1 MTDELVANI
10 TNKLDQICAQEP
22 VISIGLENLKSSV
35 DALEKAAAATTAASL
50 QIHATQTHNQQ
61 IQSPRVNRDV
71 TVSQQPDN
79 ALTDSSKHK
88 QKPVAHFGA
97 DFITE
102 DFERQLIAFLESKA
116 DEFVTEGD
124 RSTLSFGEQYR
135 YTGSRSS
142 SSTNPI
148 PSAIAPL
155 MEKINSELCTDETP
169 RVNSC
174 LINRFQGSLSSL
186 PVHSDN
192 EPTIHPE
199 SSIVTVS
206 VGQGC
211 TLRFVNSNDE
221 HVHSQEC
228 APRSVYSMTRRR
240 SKIQPDLQV
249 GEWTEQERHVHHW

>member
-35 DALEKAAAATTAASL
+35 DALEKAGTTAASL

-124 RSTLSFGEQYR
+124 RSTLSFGEQ
-135 YTGSRSS
+135 
-142 SSTNPI
+142 
-148 PSAIAPL
+148 
-155 MEKINSELCTDETP
+155 
-169 RVNSC
+169 
-174 LINRFQGSLSSL
+174 
-186 PVHSDN
+186 
-192 EPTIHPE
+192 
-199 SSIVTVS
+199 
-206 VGQGC
+206 
-211 TLRFVNSNDE
+211 
-221 HVHSQEC
+221 
-228 APRSVYSMTRRR
+228 
-240 SKIQPDLQV
+240 
-249 GEWTEQERHVHHW
+249 